1 MIVDSYGQ
9 KMWKKFRF
17 IHPLIIW
24 QLRWEH
30 MKLWYKY
37 NIFLSN
43 RIKSF
48 LTDVVGNVCGEGYAP
63 SILKTTFVDVGKM

>member
-1 MIVDSYGQ
+1 
-9 KMWKKFRF
+9 
-17 IHPLIIW
+17 
-24 QLRWEH
+24 

>member
-1 MIVDSYGQ
+1 
-9 KMWKKFRF
+9 
-17 IHPLIIW
+17 
-24 QLRWEH
+24 

-48 LTDVVGNVCGEGYAP
+48 LTDVVGNVFGEGYAP
-63 SILKTTFVDVGKM
+63 SILKTSFVDVGKM